1 MTNTKALPFAATV
14 VLSAVGAVAGTLTL
28 AAATGAATGTSPKT
42 AKALAPSHDRVA
54 RGKYLVAIMGCNDC
68 HTPLKMTEKGPEP
81 DMSRALSGHPEQ
93 LKMPAAPAASG
104 PWMWQGAVT
113 NTAFAG
119 PWGVTYA
126 PNLTPDVN
134 TGLGIWTEEMFVKA
148 IRTGKH
154 FGVSRPIQPPMPWAT
169 FRNASDEDLKSIY
182 AYLRSLPPAKN
193 LVPDYEP
200 PAPPASVSASR

>member
-1 MTNTKALPFAATV
+1 MKNTKALPVAATV
-14 VLSAVGAVAGTLTL
+14 VLAALSAVVDARIL
-28 AAATGAATGTSPKT
+28 AAAPGATAGANPK
-42 AKALAPSHDRVA
+42 ASAASHARVA

-68 HTPLKMTEKGPEP
+68 HTPLKMTDKGPEP
-81 DMSRALSGHPEQ
+81 DMSRMLSGHPQ
-93 LKMPAAPAASG
+93 DLKMPAAPAASG

-119 PWGVTYA
+119 PWGVSYA
-126 PNLTPDVN
+126 ANLTPDVN

-169 FRNASDEDLKSIY
+169 FRNASDEDLKAIY
-182 AYLRSLPPAKN
+182 AYLRSIPPAKN
-193 LVPDYEP
+193 LVPDYQP
-200 PAPPASVSASR
+200 PAPASVNASR